1 MHHVLICLLLAATVF
16 SSQSIA
22 QAPVSPT
29 RSKQRAVPA
38 VPLSEVMPGIVVVKL
53 RQPDKSRFS
62 MHNPTGVQAT
72 SAKAAG
78 ALAVVQA
85 AIAAHHL
92 TRVEPLWKAEYEN
105 KLCQTLAPRLG
116 TGELGEAILSARTPE
131 EAAKRLTDDISRI
144 YYLHYADGT
153 HPALVAAELTKL
165 PEVEYA
171 EPSYIYSL
179 SVVPND
185 SAYGTRGQDFFEY
198 HNIPQAWQVSTGSP
212 NVIIAILD
220 TGVEFDHPDL
230 QGKIW
235 TNPGE
240 TGTDAQGRDR
250 RSNGVDDDG
259 NGFVDDWRGWDFW
272 ESGTTTA
279 TQDNNPYDEFSGH
292 GTGTAGLAGANTNN
306 GIGIASTGFNCRLM
320 IVKLG
325 GTQERVRN
333 VAFIDRGIVYAATNG
348 ASIINSSFG
357 GPNRSRAIEDAVNFA
372 TNAGA
377 LVVAAAGNGG
387 TEAPS
392 YPAAYLNAL
401 SVGAV
406 FHSGVNIGQRTPFSN
421 FGATVKVYAAGNALL
436 TTVPPRAVNVKD
448 GRNPTDLYILLSG
461 TSFSC
466 PIVAGIAGLIKARH
480 PSWSPQRIA
489 TQIRATAFGPTSL
502 RILDASA
509 ALRRTTPGLVAVDL
523 RYNEPTSSIS
533 ARIANYNAPTVNAE
547 FLLSTSVQGVSISNP
562 RQARGVINTNDTI
575 TLTFGVT
582 LPSNIDFTT
591 TTALFRLDMIDNPSN
606 YSDVAFLDLSRPA
619 WFEQARLARSGSF
632 HGIKLVNR
640 NVAWACADGGVVM
653 RSLDGGRTWTQ
664 VNAPTPN
671 DLYCINALNENV
683 AIVGDGPESGNARLY
698 RTADGG
704 QSWQVVSTAGSFW
717 NAIHFF
723 DAQNGIAQSD
733 PVSASSGFILVK
745 TTDGGA
751 TWLPIAQTVPAASG
765 EFGLVNSFQFVGNSG
780 WFGTNQG
787 RVLRTTNRGDSW
799 SVSSAAGS
807 NDWLVSVAF
816 ASTSNGVVGGYTLQN
831 RQISS
836 SILRRTT
843 DGGQTWL
850 PVFVPNVLA
859 YFGGGAAP
867 EVGQLWL
874 SIAGSQG
881 AGILTSRDGG
891 ATWVQHNSPPLTES
905 IAAFSFLVTADSVFG
920 LAISGDGVVLRYAQP
935 ARAASVV
942 RELNAPRP
950 ETFALEQNYPNPFN
964 PTTVISYQLPVAST
978 VSLKVYDMLGR
989 EVATLFSGRQAAGR
1003 YQATFNA
1010 SGLASG
1016 MYFYRLQAGSY
1027 VETKKMML
1035 LK

>member
-1 MHHVLICLLLAATVF
+1 MHRLLSLLLLLLPFSASLLLAQVPRTKLK
-16 SSQSIA
+16 A
-22 QAPVSPT
+22 QRIQPVVS
-29 RSKQRAVPA
+29 
-38 VPLSEVMPGIVVVKL
+38 LSDVMPGIVVVKL
-53 RQPDKSRFS
+53 RKQNAST
-62 MHNPTGVQAT
+62 ME
-72 SAKAAG
+72 
-78 ALAVVQA
+78 VQA
-85 AIAAHHL
+85 AHAKSASALASVQAAMTTHQL
-92 TRVEPLWKAEYEN
+92 TQIEPLWKPEFER
-105 KLCQTLAPRLG
+105 KLQQTVAPRIG
-116 TGELGEAILSARTPE
+116 TGELGEAVLSAKTPD
-131 EAAKRLTDDISRI
+131 EAAQRLTDDISRI
-144 YYLHYADGT
+144 YYFHYADGA
-153 HPALVAAELTKL
+153 HPAAVAAELAQL

-171 EPSYIYSL
+171 EPSYLYSL

-185 SAYGTRGQDFFEY
+185 SAFGTRGQDYFEY
-198 HNIPQAWQVSTGSP
+198 HNIVQAWQVSTGSP

-240 TGTDAQGRDR
+240 TGTDSQGRDR
-250 RSNGVDDDG
+250 RSNGIDDDG
-259 NGFVDDWRGWDFW
+259 NGFIDDWRGWDFW
-272 ESGTTTA
+272 DSGTTTA
-279 TQDNNPYDEFSGH
+279 VQDNNPLDEFSGH

-306 GIGIASTGFNCRLM
+306 GIGIASAGFNCRLM

-333 VAFIDRGIVYAATNG
+333 VAFIDRGIVYATTNG
-348 ASIINSSFG
+348 ANIINSSFG

-387 TEAPS
+387 SEAPS

-421 FGATVKVYAAGNALL
+421 FGPTVKVYAAGNALL
-436 TTVPPRAVNVKD
+436 TTVPPRPVDVKD
-448 GRNPTDLYILLSG
+448 GRNPSELYVLLSG

-466 PIVAGIAGLIKARH
+466 PIVAGIAGLIKAH
-480 PSWSPQRIA
+480 NPTWSAQRIA
-489 TQIRATAFGPTSL
+489 SQIRAAAFGPTSL
-502 RILDASA
+502 RILDANA
-509 ALRRTTPGLVAVDL
+509 ALRRTTPGLVAVSL
-523 RYNEPTSSIS
+523 RYDESTSAIV
-533 ARIANYNAPTVNAE
+533 ARIANYNAATVNAE
-547 FLLSTSVQGVSISNP
+547 FLLSTSVQGVSIANP

-575 TLTFGVT
+575 TLTFNIT

-606 YSDVAFLDLSRPA
+606 YSDVAFLDLSRLA
-619 WFEQARLARSGSF
+619 WAEQARIAQAGSF
-632 HGIKLVNR
+632 HAIKLVNR
-640 NVAWACADGGVVM
+640 NVAWACADDGVVM

-664 VNAPTPN
+664 VNPPTTN
-671 DLYCINALNENV
+671 DLYCINALSETV
-683 AIVGDGPESGNARLY
+683 AIVGDGPDSGPARLY
-698 RTADGG
+698 RTTDGG
-704 QSWQVVSTAGSFW
+704 QTWQVVSADGSFW

-733 PVSASSGFILVK
+733 PVSANSGFVLVK

-751 TWLPIAQTVPAASG
+751 TWLPISQPVPAASG
-765 EFGLVNSFQFVGNSG
+765 EFGLVNSFQFVGNAG

-787 RVLRTTNRGDSW
+787 RVFRSTNRGDTW
-799 SVSSAAGS
+799 SAVSAAGS
-807 NDWLVSVAF
+807 SDWLVSVAF
-816 ASTSNGVVGGYTLQN
+816 ASANSGVVGGYTLQN
-831 RQISS
+831 RQIANSV
-836 SILRRTT
+836 LRRTT

-850 PVFVPNVLA
+850 PVSLPGILA

-874 SIAGSQG
+874 SVFGAQG
-881 AGILTSRDGG
+881 AGIFTSRDGG
-891 ATWVQHNSPPLTES
+891 ATWVPHNSPPLTENV
-905 IAAFSFLVTADSVFG
+905 AAFSFVVTADSVFG

-942 RELNAPRP
+942 RELASPRP

-964 PTTVISYQLPVAST
+964 PTTVITYQLPVAST

-989 EVATLFSGRQAAGR
+989 EVATLFSGRQAPGR

-1016 MYFYRLQAGSY
+1016 MYFYRLQAGDF
-1027 VETKKMML
+1027 VQTRKML
-1035 LK
+1035 LIK